1 MWIVL
6 VRRPHHRP
14 TDDNSLGSGDTF
26 SRQFI
31 IIPSAVQTTFGVAR
45 HGVAS
50 VNYEG
55 FRQYNVAKS
64 ILQNPF
70 LPLFE
75 CAWLFGAPGDV
86 NILESYLT
94 SSLLVVEL
102 LKSGS
107 RVGPYPLTLFPL
119 QSPDTRRRGRR
130 VLLSAPQ
137 GGFLQN
143 SY

>member
-1 MWIVL
+1 MDCVSAKT
-6 VRRPHHRP
+6 PPP
-14 TDDNSLGSGDTF
+14 TDR
-26 SRQFI
+26 RQF
-31 IIPSAVQTTFGVAR
+31 PWEWGHFFTTIYNHSFCCPNNIWRGTAWR
-45 HGVAS
+45 SS

-70 LPLFE
+70 PPLFE

-119 QSPDTRRRGRR
+119 QSPDTRRIGRR